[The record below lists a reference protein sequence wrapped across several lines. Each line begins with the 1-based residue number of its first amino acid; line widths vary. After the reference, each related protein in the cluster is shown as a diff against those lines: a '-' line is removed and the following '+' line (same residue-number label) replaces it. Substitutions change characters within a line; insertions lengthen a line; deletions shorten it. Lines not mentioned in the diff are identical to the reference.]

1 MKILDQYILK
11 RFLYNF
17 FSSFFILIVIF
28 IFQGIWLFI
37 DDLAGKGLG
46 IVIIAKFIFYFIPT
60 LIDKVLPLTVLLS
73 SILTFGTFAENYEFA
88 AMKASGISLQR
99 GMRSLIVFVLFLGV
113 VTFFFANNVIPKS
126 EQKMFNLRRN
136 IAKVKPAAAITEGV
150 FSDFEG
156 TGDGMNIKVDKK
168 YGEQDRF
175 LDNVIIHRKTKQN
188 VNNTVI
194 KATSG
199 ELISSEESDIIQLV
213 LKDGNYY
220 EDLVSKDPKEQRKH
234 PFAKADFET
243 YAINI
248 DISELNEQDLEE
260 DQNITTNKMKNVS
273 RLIKDIDSLRENN
286 LEKVEA
292 FSKNIVNR
300 MGAFPIQPKKKK
312 PQQVEK
318 TGLELIQTEKNQKDR
333 MKKDSIKDIDA
344 LLDNLEEWQRMQ
356 VMKNA
361 KNSVSGIMSTVTAKK
376 DELQSRY
383 KFYNSHILSLHQK
396 YALALSCIILFFVGA
411 PLGAIIRKGG
421 LGLPM
426 VIAIILFLAYYF
438 IGVFAG
444 NYAKEGNIHPAIG
457 AWLSTLI
464 MLPLGVSLTKRATAD
479 KGLFGFGHIF
489 DGIKSIFKRK
499 SEEADEESPDNSDED
514 LSDSKK
520 DHEILISYSNEKL
533 IDIVQ
538 NYKQHGFD
546 TSLRG
551 SAMAILK
558 KRGISM
564 DELRFKGMLTN
575 QSYERAEVL
584 YESFN
589 WNSKVAF
596 YIYLTAIIFIPISG
610 FVLPDSKIGEDLFTL
625 IFNLLILGY
634 FFYVIKSAI
643 QYSNIYKLIKKE
655 GQFNPIIAFVLGAII
670 YFIFYF
676 YIRKSLKED
685 MKLIR

>member
-1 MKILDQYILK
+1 MKILDQYILR

-46 IVIIAKFIFYFIPT
+46 MVIIGKFIFYFIPT
-60 LIDKVLPLTVLLS
+60 LVDKVLPLTVLLS

-156 TGDGMNIKVDKK
+156 TGEGMNIKVDRKH
-168 YGEQDRF
+168 GEQDRF
-175 LDNVIIHRKTKQN
+175 LDNVIIHKKTKQN
-188 VNNTVI
+188 INNTVI
-194 KATSG
+194 KAKSG

-220 EDLVSKDPKEQRKH
+220 EDVMPKDAKERRKQ
-234 PFAKADFET
+234 PFAKSNFET
-243 YAINI
+243 YTINI
-248 DISELNEQDLEE
+248 DISELNDQDLEE
-260 DQNITTNKMKNVS
+260 DQNITTNKMKNVG

-292 FSKNIVNR
+292 FSKNVVNR
-300 MGAFPIQPKKKK
+300 MGAFPIQTPTDSTQKNLQLIKTKKKAK
-312 PQQVEK
+312 EIKV
-318 TGLELIQTEKNQKDR
+318 
-333 MKKDSIKDIDA
+333 DSIKTVDDFMES
-344 LLDNLEEWQRMQ
+344 LEQWEQMQ
-356 VMKNA
+356 VMKKAQNE
-361 KNSVSGIMSTVTAKK
+361 VSSILNTVKSKK

-426 VIAIILFLAYYF
+426 VVAIILFLTYYF

-457 AWLSTLI
+457 AWLPTLI
-464 MLPLGVSLTKRATAD
+464 MLPLGISLTRRATAD
-479 KGLFGFGHIF
+479 KGLIGFGHFI
-489 DGIKSIFKRK
+489 DRIKSLFK
-499 SEEADEESPDNSDED
+499 
-514 LSDSKK
+514 KK
-520 DHEILISYSNEKL
+520 DKE
-533 IDIVQ
+533 
-538 NYKQHGFD
+538 
-546 TSLRG
+546 
-551 SAMAILK
+551 
-558 KRGISM
+558 
-564 DELRFKGMLTN
+564 
-575 QSYERAEVL
+575 AE
-584 YESFN
+584 E
-589 WNSKVAF
+589 
-596 YIYLTAIIFIPISG
+596 
-610 FVLPDSKIGEDLFTL
+610 
-625 IFNLLILGY
+625 
-634 FFYVIKSAI
+634 
-643 QYSNIYKLIKKE
+643 Q
-655 GQFNPIIAFVLGAII
+655 
-670 YFIFYF
+670 
-676 YIRKSLKED
+676 
-685 MKLIR
+685 